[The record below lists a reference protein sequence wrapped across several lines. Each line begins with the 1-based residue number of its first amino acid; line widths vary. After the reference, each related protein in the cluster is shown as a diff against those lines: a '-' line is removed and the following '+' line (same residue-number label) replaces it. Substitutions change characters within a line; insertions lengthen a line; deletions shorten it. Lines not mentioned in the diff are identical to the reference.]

1 MLSSIDET
9 SSLEFLTT
17 VVLHIKAQPTT
28 KTHVEAKPN

>member
-1 MLSSIDET
+1 MKN
-9 SSLEFLTT
+9 LEFLTT